1 MICHQLAESVEEAG
15 EHQNMHAETRA
26 LVRSPLPFPFSVFA
40 SLHVEPGRCRVR
52 IRSTPDD
59 APCLVG
65 IRWKG

>member
-40 SLHVEPGRCRVR
+40 SHHVEPGGVSRLNP
-52 IRSTPDD
+52 IN
-59 APCLVG
+59 L
-65 IRWKG
+65 